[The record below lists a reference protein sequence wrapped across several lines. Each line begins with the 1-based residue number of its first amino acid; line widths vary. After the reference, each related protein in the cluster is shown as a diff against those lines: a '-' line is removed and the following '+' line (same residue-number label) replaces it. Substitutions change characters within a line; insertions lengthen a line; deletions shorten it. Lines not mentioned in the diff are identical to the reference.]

1 MLSDFNLQMVKEV
14 EKQFN
19 LSFKSFNL
27 NKNIIKNLFKNYQSK
42 EITIDFYDSSP
53 PQCKEC
59 EQLNCENCELYEA
72 WFKSEERLKFN
83 NWVDIFGP
91 GIWDYDQEDSN
102 KFAKNLLLEILKED
116 KEKDDRLFIA
126 YKNNSLILYY
136 YNRDRKECCDYGFVF
151 KKRED

>member
-27 NKNIIKNLFKNYQSK
+27 NKNIIKNLFKNYQSE

-53 PQCKEC
+53 PQCEEC
-59 EQLNCENCELYEA
+59 EELNCENCEIYEA

-83 NWVDIFGP
+83 NWIDVFGP
-91 GIWDYDQEDSN
+91 DIWDYNQEDSD
-102 KFAKNLLLEILKED
+102 KFARNLLLEVLKD
-116 KEKDDRLFIA
+116 KEKNDRLFIA
-126 YKNNSLILYY
+126 YKDNSLILYY

-151 KKRED
+151 EKRED

>member
-27 NKNIIKNLFKNYQSK
+27 NKNIIKDLFKNYQSK

-59 EQLNCENCELYEA
+59 EELNCKNCEIYEA

-83 NWVDIFGP
+83 SWVDVFGP
-91 GIWDYDQEDSN
+91 GIWDCDQENSD
-102 KFAKNLLLEILKED
+102 KFAKDLLLEILKD
-116 KEKDDRLFIA
+116 KEKDDRLFVA
-126 YKNNSLILYY
+126 YKDNSLILYY

>member
-27 NKNIIKNLFKNYQSK
+27 NKNIIKNLFKNYQSE
-42 EITIDFYDSSP
+42 EITIDFYDSSS
-53 PQCKEC
+53 PQCEEC
-59 EQLNCENCELYEA
+59 EELNCENCEIYEV

-83 NWVDIFGP
+83 NWIDVFGP
-91 GIWDYDQEDSN
+91 GIWDYNQEDSD
-102 KFAKNLLLEILKED
+102 KFARNLLLEVLKD
-116 KEKDDRLFIA
+116 KEKNDRLFIA
-126 YKNNSLILYY
+126 YKDNSLILYY

-151 KKRED
+151 EKRED